1 ETFWPSLW
9 IYQVEL
15 VDTWVSPPL
24 PDSQEVFL
32 LVHFKL
38 YLAMRLTAASVLAL
52 IALTAASRSSVDG
65 REPAAPIVE
74 VGDVTRRLAKDPPRM
89 RTMSA
94 YKTQSKDKPILRP
107 ED

>member
-1 ETFWPSLW
+1 
-9 IYQVEL
+9 
-15 VDTWVSPPL
+15 
-24 PDSQEVFL
+24 
-32 LVHFKL
+32 
-38 YLAMRLTAASVLAL
+38 MRLTAASVLAL

-65 REPAAPIVE
+65 REPAAPSVE

-107 ED
+107 EDVRWAYLLPEPKRPTYSRTNSGGKAKVGGLIRPMKAYKD